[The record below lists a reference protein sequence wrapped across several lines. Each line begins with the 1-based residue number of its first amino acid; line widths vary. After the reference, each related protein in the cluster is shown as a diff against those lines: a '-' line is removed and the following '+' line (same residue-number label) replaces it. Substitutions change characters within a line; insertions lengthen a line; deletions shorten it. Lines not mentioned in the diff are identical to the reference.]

1 MPVSKWKT
9 EFTAL
14 TMLIAAV
21 VFVTDLTTPPPVAI
35 SLLYVALVLLT
46 LFHPQKS
53 ISFMVAVSVTLFSLV
68 ALMLVPAGEID
79 AIVIT
84 NQIIA
89 ISGIWVAFL
98 FILRYKTREQA
109 GAKYRERLDAL
120 FTYATEG
127 ILIANA
133 KGEIVMVNPMA
144 GKQLHY
150 DPSELIGKKIEVLI
164 PDRLS
169 KKHVGHREKFIADPH
184 PRPMGQGMQL
194 FAKRKDGSEFPVEI
208 SLSNFKTQE
217 GTFVI
222 AFIIDIT
229 QRRIIEELIRHE
241 KELAQQYLD
250 IAPVLFV
257 VINQHGEVTLINQNG
272 CQILGL
278 TEPEIIGKNWFD
290 IFIPEEIRES
300 VRSEFNSMIS
310 GSKPL
315 VPNFE
320 NEIVSSAGERKTISW
335 KNIFIRDDHGNPVSV
350 LSAGEDVT
358 ERKRQ
363 EEVIAKTSTELRNY
377 TEEIAK
383 LNAHLEKR
391 VKDRTTELAETVH
404 KLESANSI
412 LAIEIKERK
421 TAEENLKASREE
433 LRQALSKEK
442 ELSELKSRFV
452 TMASHE
458 FRTPLSTI
466 LSSASLAGK
475 YNDPEEVP
483 KRIKHLNRIKSSVN
497 NLTSILNDFLSLG
510 KLEEGMVN
518 SSPSKFNIIEL
529 GNDLIAEMR
538 EVTMNGQIIHFT
550 HKGDTEIVFLDKNLT
565 RNICINLL
573 SNAIKYSP
581 ENKSIDFTV
590 TTLPDKVILRIA
602 DQGIGI
608 PKGEQQHIFDRFFRA
623 NNATNIQ
630 GTGLGLNIVKKYT
643 ELMDGT
649 IRFESDGTNGTTFIV
664 ELPLRAPD

>member
-1 MPVSKWKT
+1 
-9 EFTAL
+9 
-14 TMLIAAV
+14 
-21 VFVTDLTTPPPVAI
+21 
-35 SLLYVALVLLT
+35 
-46 LFHPQKS
+46 
-53 ISFMVAVSVTLFSLV
+53 MVAVSVSLFSLV
-68 ALMLVPAGEID
+68 ALLLVPAGEID
-79 AIVIT
+79 AVVLT

-127 ILIANA
+127 ILIANN
-133 KGEIVMVNPMA
+133 KGEIVMVNPKA
-144 GKQLHY
+144 GQQLHY

-164 PDRLS
+164 PDRLNQ
-169 KKHVGHREKFIADPH
+169 KHVSHREKYNADPH

-208 SLSNFKTQE
+208 SLSNFTTQE
-217 GTFVI
+217 GKFVI
-222 AFIIDIT
+222 AFLIDIT

-250 IAPVLFV
+250 IAPVIFV
-257 VINQHGEVTLINQNG
+257 VINRNGQVTLINQNG

-278 TEPEIIGKNWFD
+278 PETEIIGKNWFD
-290 IFIPEEIRES
+290 IFIPEDIREF

-310 GSKPL
+310 GLKPL
-315 VPNFE
+315 LPNFE
-320 NEIVSSAGERKTISW
+320 NEIVSSTGDRKTISW
-335 KNIFIRDDHGNPVSV
+335 KNIFINDENGNPISV
-350 LSAGEDVT
+350 LSAGEDIT

-363 EEVIAKTSTELRNY
+363 EEIIETTSSELRNY
-377 TEEIAK
+377 SEEIAK

-404 KLESANSI
+404 KLEAANSI

-421 TAEENLKASREE
+421 TAEEKLKASREE
-433 LRQALSKEK
+433 LRLALSKEK

-475 YNDPEEVP
+475 YNEAEQEP
-483 KRIKHLNRIKSSVN
+483 KRIKHLDRIKSSVN

-518 SSPSKFNIIEL
+518 CSPSEFNIVDLANE
-529 GNDLIAEMR
+529 LIAEMK
-538 EVTMNGQIIHFT
+538 EVTLNGQAIHFV
-550 HKGDTEIVFLDKNLT
+550 HQGDSTLVFLDKNLT

-581 ENKSIDFTV
+581 ENKPIYFTLI
-590 TTLPDKVILRIA
+590 TFPDKVILKIT
-602 DQGIGI
+602 DEGIGI
-608 PKGEQQHIFDRFFRA
+608 PKSEQQHIFDRFFRA
-623 NNATNIQ
+623 NNASNIQ

-643 ELMDGT
+643 ELMEGS
-649 IRFESDGTNGTTFIV
+649 IRFESDGENGTTFIV
-664 ELPLRAPD
+664 ELPSIKPEN